1 MTTSNH
7 LIGNYRVIR
16 LLGEGGMGLV
26 YEGVRDD
33 IGARAAIKVLRPEY
47 ARNADIAGRFI
58 NEARAVNMVQHPG
71 VVQVFDYGQLPTGEA
86 YLAMEYLEGDSL
98 RTRLTREVRLSE
110 ADTMRLGRQIAL
122 AVAAA
127 HAKQIVHRDLK
138 PENIMIIADP
148 DAPGGERVKVLDFG
162 IAKLEPGVQG
172 SVRTRTN
179 TMMGT
184 PVYMSPEQCR
194 GLKTISDRS
203 DVYSLGVMM
212 FEMMTSRPPF
222 DSEAPGDLIAMH
234 MFKPPPVLRDAIPD
248 TDPVLQGMLEAMLS
262 KDPQARPPMSAVAQQ
277 LKALGNLQ
285 SDVMPIRVLREQNA
299 ELAGSAAGPAS
310 PQPRSPPSPK
320 PAVASVAMASP
331 PEADDPNV
339 TIRIQD
345 SAKRPRPAGLKAPGG
360 AAKPPRASG
369 DGLAPAAP
377 PPSSMSAGNRWQPAA
392 PSDPTTAM
400 RAEDIGGRIKKAA
413 GLSQKQLERFVLLGF
428 VFVAVLIGILVLL
441 MGNHGEGVR

>member
-1 MTTSNH
+1 MTTTIS

-26 YEGVRDD
+26 YEAVRDD
-33 IGARAAIKVLRPEY
+33 IGARAAIKVLRPEF

-71 VVQVFDYGQLPTGEA
+71 VVRVFDYGQLPTGEA
-86 YLAMEYLEGDSL
+86 YLAMEYLDGDSL
-98 RTRLTREVRLSE
+98 RTRITRELRLSE
-110 ADTMRLGRQIAL
+110 ADTMRIGRQIAL

-138 PENIMIIADP
+138 PENIMIIADN
-148 DAPGGERVKVLDFG
+148 DAPGGERAKVLDFG
-162 IAKLEPGVQG
+162 IAKLDPGVQG

-194 GLKTISDRS
+194 GVKAISDRS

-234 MFKPPPVLRDAIPD
+234 MFKPPPSLREVIPD
-248 TDPVLQGMLEAMLS
+248 VDPVLQGMLEAMLS

-285 SDVMPIRVLREQNA
+285 SDVMPMRVVREPNA
-299 ELAGSAAGPAS
+299 ELAASSAGTAPP
-310 PQPRSPPSPK
+310 PQRSFPSPK
-320 PAVASVAMASP
+320 PAAAPLKAAARP
-331 PEADDPNV
+331 LPDDSNV
-339 TIRIQD
+339 TIRIRD
-345 SAKRPRPAGLKAPGG
+345 SEKRPRPVNMKGPGN
-360 AAKPPRASG
+360 AAQPPPRANQG
-369 DGLAPAAP
+369 VAPAA
-377 PPSSMSAGNRWQPAA
+377 PPSSMSAGNRWQPEAS
-392 PSDPTTAM
+392 SDPTTAM
-400 RAEDIGGRIKKAA
+400 RAEDFGNRLQKAF

-428 VFVAVLIGILVLL
+428 LIVAVLLGALVLL
-441 MGNHGEGVR
+441 IGNHGDGAR